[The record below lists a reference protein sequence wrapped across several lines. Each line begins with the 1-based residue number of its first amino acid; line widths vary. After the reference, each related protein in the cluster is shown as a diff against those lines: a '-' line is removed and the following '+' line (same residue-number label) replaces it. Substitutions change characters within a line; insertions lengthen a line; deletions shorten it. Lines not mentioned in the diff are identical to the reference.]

1 MNSIQ
6 KILFASVLTVISVSQ
21 MKGQGTLT
29 FQNLDFENGSFVAIP
44 GDQYGSFQW
53 TFAMPGWTGSVGTNQ
68 VDRLLH
74 NNLFLS
80 LAGIAIQGPD
90 YPSANLYHAQNYL
103 VLQAGLD
110 PNNLQSSVGSAIAQT
125 GTIPSGTQSIR
136 LLSNNSFS
144 LGFILLFGGNT
155 IPLFN
160 VGSSAN
166 GRPIWGGDVSSFA
179 GQTGELRFQGAGYL
193 DYIQFSSQTIPEPSM
208 LGLFGLGALMFSHR
222 MWRVAKS

>member
-1 MNSIQ
+1 M
-6 KILFASVLTVISVSQ
+6 
-21 MKGQGTLT
+21 
-29 FQNLDFENGSFVAIP
+29 
-44 GDQYGSFQW
+44 
-53 TFAMPGWTGSVGTNQ
+53 
-68 VDRLLH
+68 
-74 NNLFLS
+74 S

-110 PNNLQSSVGSAIAQT
+110 PNNPQASVGAAIAQT

-136 LLSNNSFS
+136 LLSNNPFS
-144 LGFILLFGGNT
+144 LGFSLLFGGNT

-160 VGSSAN
+160 VGTTAN

-193 DYIQFSSQTIPEPSM
+193 DYIQFSTQTVPEPSM
-208 LGLFGLGALMFSHR
+208 LSLFGLGALLFGCRSRLVTRFWPCLDLMAR
-222 MWRVAKS
+222 E